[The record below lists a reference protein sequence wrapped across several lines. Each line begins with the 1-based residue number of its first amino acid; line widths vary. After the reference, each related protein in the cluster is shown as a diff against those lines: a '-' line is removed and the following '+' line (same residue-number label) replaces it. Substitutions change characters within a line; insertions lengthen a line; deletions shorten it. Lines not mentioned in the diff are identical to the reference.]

1 MFVVIEAY
9 PSAVAELLARLNYVV
24 MEAVEEEVFEA
35 VMRWFLHRPDE
46 RNVHI
51 YEVMRFVRFW
61 LVEEH
66 YLYDR
71 VLTSALL
78 RANQQ
83 VLALLDEVVHY
94 KLLKDRWIEA
104 DLYMEPRYGS
114 DFCRHVWQC
123 LVAHMTEL
131 YIAVLLNC
139 QPF

>member
-1 MFVVIEAY
+1 VVVIQ
-9 PSAVAELLARLNYVV
+9 
-24 MEAVEEEVFEA
+24 AVEEEVFEA
-35 VMRWFLHRPDE
+35 VMRWFLHCPDE

-51 YEVMRFVRFW
+51 YQVLRFVRFW
-61 LVEEH
+61 LIEEH

-71 VLTSALL
+71 VLTNALL

-94 KLLKDRWIEA
+94 KLLKDRWVEA

-123 LVAHMTEL
+123 LVTCTMMVVNVIL
-131 YIAVLLNC
+131 PYC
-139 QPF
+139 